1 MSNACSQTALIAS
14 LFLLQFSPVGISQ
27 ETVAQSTA
35 IRILKTKCEAC
46 HGASQI
52 AGLDLRQRASLL
64 KGGSRGP
71 AIVPGNAG
79 ESLLYRAAAREG
91 DLKMPPGGAP
101 PLPPDELETLKK
113 W

>member
-1 MSNACSQTALIAS
+1 MLSKSNQTAMTAVLLLSPLCLVGAS
-14 LFLLQFSPVGISQ
+14 QDVSV
-27 ETVAQSTA
+27 QSAA

-52 AGLDLRQRASLL
+52 AGLDVRRRESVL

-79 ESLLYRAAAREG
+79 ESLLYRAAAHEG
-91 DLKMPPGGAP
+91 ELKMPPGSSKA
-101 PLPPDELETLKK
+101 LPSDDLETLKK
-113 W
+113 